1 MKVLIVGGGQV
12 GSNLSRMLAAEGHEL
27 TLIEVDR
34 AKCAALEERVS
45 DSIRIMCGDGDEPYL
60 LEEADIRAADV
71 VIAATGD
78 DEDNLVV
85 CLLAKYEYDVAHTMA
100 RVNNPKNEWLF
111 TDRFGVDV
119 PVSQTSMIANLLREH
134 VPGNV

>member
-12 GSNLSRMLAAEGHEL
+12 GSNLATTLAGEGHQL

-34 AKCAALEERVS
+34 ARCSALEERVS
-45 DSIRIMCGDGDEPYL
+45 DVRIMCGDGDEPYL
-60 LEEADIRAADV
+60 LEEADIRSADV

-85 CLLAKYEYDVAHTMA
+85 CLLAKFEYHVQHTMA

-111 TDRFGVDV
+111 TERFGVDV
-119 PVSQTSMIANLLREH
+119 PVSQTSMIANLLRQR
-134 VPGNV
+134 VPGEV

>member
-12 GSNLSRMLAAEGHEL
+12 GSNLARMLNEEGHEL
-27 TLIEVDR
+27 TLIEIDR
-34 AKCAALEERVS
+34 ARCSQLEERVS
-45 DSIRIMCGDGDEPYL
+45 EVRIMCGDGDEPYL
-60 LEEADIRAADV
+60 LEEADIRSADV

-85 CLLAKYEYDVAHTMA
+85 CLLAKYEYRVGLTMA

-111 TDRFGVDV
+111 TERFGVDV
-119 PVSQTSMIANLLREH
+119 PVSQTSMIARLLSEH
-134 VPGNV
+134 VPDRV

>member
-12 GSNLSRMLAAEGHEL
+12 GSNLAKMLSSEGHL
-27 TLIEVDR
+27 VTLIEVDR
-34 AKCAALEERVS
+34 AKCAQLGERVG
-45 DSIRIMCGDGDEPYL
+45 DVRIMCGDGDEPYL
-60 LEEADIRAADV
+60 LEEADIRSAEA

-85 CLLAKYEYDVAHTMA
+85 CLLAKYEYGVAHTMA

-111 TDRFGVDV
+111 TERFGVDV
-119 PVSQTSMIANLLREH
+119 PVSQTSMIAHLLREH
-134 VPGNV
+134 VLGTA